1 MNRNECAQAAVEVD
15 QAPVAWPAKSLPH
28 TVSTSS
34 MAELPLTDYLNERR
48 ELAHE
53 AMHFPL
59 GFPVRFLSNSPRVME
74 AARQSWGL
82 FKPTF
87 HGQPL
92 EFLIHVRKGAGLSNT
107 LPPEP
112 AHMVK
117 GSLLTQVADIENFY
131 IADMKTGRAI
141 GRVTPLTAGSPL
153 YLRYHILEGAVLCLI
168 ATTRAVAVHAACVR
182 ACGKGVLLCGDSGEG
197 KSTLAFAGARAGWTY
212 VTDDAS
218 YVPMYRNDRLAV
230 GNCHKVR
237 FRPSAVDF
245 FPELAGRPITPRAAG
260 KPSIEV
266 RTSEWP
272 EIATAG
278 ATPIDYIVFLNR
290 RYADT
295 RELTP
300 LRSSA
305 VWPWFTEHLI
315 SPAETR
321 PAQEAALA
329 RLLTAGLFE
338 LRYSDLEWAIER
350 INQLAQKGQ

>member
-1 MNRNECAQAAVEVD
+1 MSRNECAPVGENLD
-15 QAPVAWPAKSLPH
+15 QGPSAWPGKSLLH
-28 TVSTSS
+28 TTSSSS
-34 MAELPLTDYLNERR
+34 MAELWLRDYLNTRR
-48 ELAHE
+48 ELACE

-59 GFPVRFLSNSPRVME
+59 GFPVRILSDSPRVME
-74 AARQSWGL
+74 AAEQSWGL
-82 FKPTF
+82 FEPAF
-87 HGQPL
+87 HGEPL
-92 EFLIHVRKGAGLSNT
+92 ELLINVRRGAGLSNT

-117 GSLLTQVADIENFY
+117 GSLLTQVADLDNFY
-131 IADMKTGRAI
+131 IADLKRGRAM
-141 GRVTPLTAGSPL
+141 GRVTPVTANSPL

-182 ACGKGVLLCGDSGEG
+182 VGGKGVLLCGDSGEG
-197 KSTLAFAGARAGWTY
+197 KSTLAYAGARAGWTY
-212 VTDDAS
+212 VSDDAS
-218 YVPMYRNDRLAV
+218 YIPMYRNDRMAA

-237 FRPSAVDF
+237 FRPSGVEL
-245 FPELAGRPITPRAAG
+245 FPELAGRQITPRAAG

-266 RTSEWP
+266 PMSEWP
-272 EIATAG
+272 EIAIAS

-295 RELTP
+295 RELIP

-321 PAQEAALA
+321 DAQEAALA

-338 LRYSDLEWAIER
+338 IRYRDLEWAIER
-350 INQLAQKGQ
+350 INQLTQKGQ